1 MHLFPST
8 FKTLIK
14 RILPLIKDHVYRWD
28 VWCAIFAALPL
39 LVRKDRDDGEGL
51 LFALF
56 PQFQAHI
63 QNAPID
69 AILRITNTLV
79 SCEKLNYI
87 FTNKVSGGI
96 THKRPKSIIKF
107 EFSLFFLLAV
117 FHIMRHRVAAK
128 NRNGICDIIECD
140 QRQTTSQLD

>member
-1 MHLFPST
+1 MNKYFLFPFT

-14 RILPLIKDHVYRWD
+14 RILPLIKDHVFRWD

-79 SCEKLNYI
+79 ACEKLNYI
-87 FTNKVSGGI
+87 FTNKV
-96 THKRPKSIIKF
+96 TNAQASIRRAQINSYSF
-107 EFSLFFLLAV
+107 FSFLFCRCSFPYHASS
-117 FHIMRHRVAAK
+117 
-128 NRNGICDIIECD
+128 CCC
-140 QRQTTSQLD
+140 